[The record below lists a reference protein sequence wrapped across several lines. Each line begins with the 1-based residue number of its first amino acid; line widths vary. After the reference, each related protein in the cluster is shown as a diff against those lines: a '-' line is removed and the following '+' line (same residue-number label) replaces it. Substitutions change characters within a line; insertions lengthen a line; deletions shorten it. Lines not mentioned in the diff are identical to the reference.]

1 MLIPSKVNRF
11 TALVFGLGTLLF
23 IGGADAFGQSGGTEA
38 SSPQQLAQHLK
49 AIGVRFYGSWTC
61 PACHR
66 QLKLFS
72 LENSDAIPYVEC
84 NKPKEFPD
92 QAKLC
97 READLRVYPTW
108 ERSDGSRL
116 EGVQSLETL
125 GRWSGL
131 K

>member
-1 MLIPSKVNRF
+1 VLIPSKVNRF
-11 TALVFGLGTLLF
+11 TALVFGLGTLLV
-23 IGGADAFGQSGGTEA
+23 IGGADAFGQSGGPEA
-38 SSPQQLAQHLK
+38 PSPQQLAQHLK

-72 LENSDAIPYVEC
+72 LENNDAIPYVEC
-84 NKPKEFPD
+84 NKPEQFPD

-116 EGVQSLETL
+116 EGVQSLEAL

>member
-11 TALVFGLGTLLF
+11 TALVFGLGTIF
-23 IGGADAFGQSGGTEA
+23 VIGGADASGKSGGTKD
-38 SSPQQLAQHLK
+38 SSPQQLVQHLK
-49 AIGVRFYGSWTC
+49 ANGIRFYGSWTC

-72 LENSDAIPYVEC
+72 PERRNTIPYVEC
-84 NKPKEFPD
+84 NKPEQFPD

>member
-11 TALVFGLGTLLF
+11 TALVFGLGTLF
-23 IGGADAFGQSGGTEA
+23 VIGGSDVFGQSGGTTA
-38 SSPQQLAQHLK
+38 PSPQQLAQHLS

-72 LENSDAIPYVEC
+72 LEKSDAIPYVEC
-84 NKPKEFPD
+84 NKPEQFPD